1 MILVWYSKVSSCSLC
16 SLRFCRAQLLKQR
29 LQKQPCNKFG
39 LKATKRSVKKLQKS
53 TPALIVRPGIYGL
66 GKAVNPGDVFSGCGF
81 CDFTFLLKIPPTP
94 FLWIQNNAA
103 NFPLPR
109 DRHIRDIF
117 PLIRPGFLPLGQA
130 KLRSGHRGIERR
142 GQDLRLG
149 PGLGARE
156 ERGSSSAPLRVSL
169 ASKAPFPFPFKC
181 LPRRLADDR
190 CIIPRLRTSMLSLV
204 LSKIL
209 SKILRPVLSL
219 FLEFSRVLFFKFQT
233 FLRHQFRNAFLLL
246 HKRANINED

>member
-1 MILVWYSKVSSCSLC
+1 MILVWYSSVSSRSLC
-16 SLRFCRAQLLKQR
+16 SLRYCRAQLLKQR

-39 LKATKRSVKKLQKS
+39 LKAMERSVKKLQKS

-66 GKAVNPGDVFSGCGF
+66 GKAVNPGDVFRGCGF
-81 CDFTFLLKIPPTP
+81 CDFTFFLKNPPTP

-130 KLRSGHRGIERR
+130 KLRSGHRGIERG

-169 ASKAPFPFPFKC
+169 ASKAPFPFPF
-181 LPRRLADDR
+181 
-190 CIIPRLRTSMLSLV
+190 
-204 LSKIL
+204 
-209 SKILRPVLSL
+209 
-219 FLEFSRVLFFKFQT
+219 
-233 FLRHQFRNAFLLL
+233 
-246 HKRANINED
+246 